1 MKKIVFGIL
10 LTLLVLALTAVWLV
24 RQPGTQTWLAQKAM
38 AYLAHT
44 YGVNT
49 SIESVKIK
57 FLNQI
62 EAENFFIADK
72 QNDTLCAFNNLT
84 IDINLWSLLQPK
96 LVIGNINL
104 TGAVVNLY
112 RNKGQ
117 TAFNYDFLLGEDTA
131 TTTQTTDTLPL
142 WLHIH
147 QIQLHNTRL
156 QYADAPGGQNLQL
169 YLDKAALTFNRL
181 DLNRSVFDLNR
192 LLLENGQI
200 SLDLYTPDSLLLATI
215 PQPNAP
221 PPNTTTQTP
230 AMQALIGNLNAQGI
244 CLNYTDHTQNPANN
258 GGIDPA
264 NMSVNDFETAITNL
278 RYAGDT
284 IQLQLQ
290 QLAFAE
296 HSGFVCKQLGASV
309 QYTPKGV
316 TLSDLVFETPKSVIK
331 ADFLAHYPNTDAF
344 TNQPDSVTLALNL
357 PQLQLHEQDLFLLY
371 PDVKSYHLLKPAN
384 ATLTAQ
390 TNLSG
395 TLGNLLLQNTQVQ
408 LGNNTVKA
416 KTIALTHP
424 TDSKNLQYNIKNLW
438 VNSSYKALCA
448 VFYPS
453 LIPPQMATLGKAQ
466 LSGNLSGSMN
476 HAKVLANL
484 FSDAGN
490 IDADVAVHLTEPM
503 KYSGKVALHR
513 FEAGKMAE
521 MDSLIGQVT
530 LQANFDLQDTN
541 PEKITGTAQVNLQQ
555 AQLMGYNYQNAL
567 LNLNLDRNI
576 YTANV
581 EVNDPALQIQL
592 QANANLRNNLPQIAA
607 TANLQHLNT
616 TALGLYAWDYTLGT
630 QLKTNLQGNS
640 AENITGTLELN
651 NTRFTRKDTTRIL
664 KEAKINIS
672 EKNNAKK
679 IDIQSDIADANLLGR
694 FKPDMLASG
703 IMRTINRYY
712 RAFPDTF
719 TNYTLPQ
726 QADFSLKM
734 KDIALLQ
741 QLFVPEL
748 KRLDTCTLSGKIDET
763 ANIFETTVQVRNAAY
778 DTYLLERANLTSGN
792 ESGRLVSSVQV
803 KQLHIQS
810 DTTETILP
818 GADLGINM
826 TNDSLLLN
834 MRVQTDTTGIA
845 LELKNLLAAINGN
858 AYTVQLLDDTL
869 VLNNKVWQVK
879 PDNALTLSADG
890 VEARNFRLGYG
901 NGQLSINNKEPGN
914 AVSPLLV
921 ALSNFSLQELGS
933 LAGTDSLYLS
943 GHLNGNVEI
952 TNPTGDMSVAA
963 QLLIDQLN
971 YEGAE
976 LGNLQLQT
984 RYDKTGIVPIDLSL
998 SGLYHQAM
1006 LKGTYNL
1013 NDTLHALNLGLDLQ
1027 KIDLGGLQPVA
1038 EGSVNNLSGT
1048 LFGKVR
1054 IEGAVSAPKL
1064 SGGIQLEDAV
1074 MELPAT
1080 KTAYTLPDA
1089 KLRIEPG
1096 GFHLEPA
1103 AMIDQ
1108 TGSALNLQAD
1118 IEHQNFDN
1126 INLNLHAWGS
1136 NLQLMNTKGTSPD
1149 MPAYGTVNGN
1159 LDVKV
1164 TGSSNS
1170 PDIKVFFETGKNT
1183 NIYVS
1188 VPESESNIQKEQLVT
1203 FGSQNARID
1212 SMVQKMNEHEQKRKE
1227 QAEAAALNYNFTL
1240 KLAANS
1246 NASLNIV
1253 IDPAAGDQLSCIGEG
1268 NMTVE
1273 TNAKGDL
1280 MVAGDYT
1287 IDQGSYQMTLN
1298 DLVKRKFAIER
1309 GSTLNFAGDP
1319 MATRFNITAIYQIE
1333 TPAYDMVS
1341 EFADQLSE
1349 EEISKLKKKQPVQV
1363 ALSIKGTVAEPKLAF
1378 NILLPR
1384 LQEEPNPIIERKL
1397 AQIRENDTELNKQSF
1412 GLIMFNR
1419 FIPASNVPNVGT
1431 PDAEEIVYSSLSKM
1445 VSDQLNNLAGKYV
1458 KGMEIMVNVESE
1470 GAGDTKSRELQYGV
1484 SQQLFNERMTIQVG
1498 GTVNLDNQ
1506 QQNNASLAPDVAVE
1520 YKVTKDGKV
1529 KARVFRKDRYH
1540 QLSQLYRPT
1549 TGAAI
1554 TYKRKFGQLKE
1565 LFKKRKTG

>member
-1 MKKIVFGIL
+1 LKKFLPGIL
-10 LTLLVLALTAVWLV
+10 LTLFVLALTTVWLV
-24 RQPGTQTWLAQKAM
+24 QQPGTQTWLAQKTMEYIAN
-38 AYLAHT
+38 T
-44 YGVNT
+44 YGVKTN
-49 SIESVKIK
+49 IGSVKIK

-62 EAENFFIADK
+62 QADNFFIADK
-72 QNDTLCAFNNLT
+72 QSDTLFYFNNLG
-84 IDINLWSLLQPK
+84 IDIGLWSLRNPK
-96 LVIGNINL
+96 LVIQNIYL
-104 TGAVVNLY
+104 AGAVVNLY

-117 TAFNYDFLLGEDTA
+117 TAFNYDFLLSTDTA
-131 TTTQTTDTLPL
+131 AATQPADTLPL
-142 WLHIH
+142 WLHIGH
-147 QIQLHNTRL
+147 IQLNNTRL
-156 QYADAPGGQNLQL
+156 NYADTPGGQHLQLNLQ
-169 YLDKAALTFNRL
+169 KAALNFNRL
-181 DLNRSVFDLNR
+181 NLNRSVFDIDQLQLN
-192 LLLENGQI
+192 NGQI
-200 SLDLYTPDSLLLATI
+200 TLNLYPADSLLLASL
-215 PQPNAP
+215 PKPA
-221 PPNTTTQTP
+221 QTP
-230 AMQALIGNLNAQGI
+230 PDTSQQTPMQVIVNHLNLQQF
-244 CLNYTDHTQNPANN
+244 CLNYTDHTQKPANN

-264 NMSVNDFETAITNL
+264 NLSVNDFETAITNL
-278 RYAGDT
+278 QYAGDS

-309 QYTPKGV
+309 QYNPQGIS
-316 TLSDLVFETPKSVIK
+316 LSGLVFETPKSVVQ
-331 ADFLAHYPNTDAF
+331 ANFEVQYPNTDAF
-344 TNQPDSVTLALNL
+344 TAQPGSVSLQLNL
-357 PQLQLHEQDLFLLY
+357 PKMQLHEHDLFLLY
-371 PDVKSYHLLKPAN
+371 PDVKSYQLLQPAN
-384 ATLTAQ
+384 TAIKAQ
-390 TNLSG
+390 TVLSG
-395 TLGNLLLQNTQVQ
+395 SLSNLLLQNTQVQ

-416 KTIALTHP
+416 KTIALTNP
-424 TDSKNLQYNIKNLW
+424 TNSKNLQYNITGLQL
-438 VNSSYKALCA
+438 STSYPALRA
-448 VFYPS
+448 VFFPS
-453 LIPPQMATLGKAQ
+453 LVPQQLTTLGNLQ
-466 LSGNLSGSMN
+466 LTGNISGSMN
-476 HAKVLANL
+476 HANVLAKL
-484 FSDAGN
+484 VSDAGN
-490 IDADVAVHLTEPM
+490 VDADVAVRLAQPM
-503 KYSGKVALHR
+503 QYKGKVALYQ
-513 FEAGKMAE
+513 FEAGKVAQ
-521 MDSLIGQVT
+521 MDSLIGQMT
-530 LQANFDLQDTN
+530 LAATFDMQDTD
-541 PEKITGTAQVNLQQ
+541 PEKITGNAQINLLQ
-555 AQLMGYNYQNAL
+555 AQLMGYNYQNAQ
-567 LNLNLDRNI
+567 LNLGFDRNS

-581 EVNDPALQIQL
+581 TVNDPALQIQL
-592 QANANLRNNLPQIAA
+592 QANANLRNPLPQIAA

-616 TALGLYAWDYTLGT
+616 TALGLYNWNYTLGT
-630 QLKTNLQGNS
+630 QLQTNLQGNS
-640 AENITGTLELN
+640 AENISGTLELN
-651 NTRFTRKDTTRIL
+651 NTRFTRNDTTRIL
-664 KEAKINIS
+664 KDVSINIS
-672 EKNNAKK
+672 DKNNAKT
-679 IDIQSDIADANLLGR
+679 IDIQSDIANANLSGR

-726 QADFSLKM
+726 QAEFNLKM

-748 KRLDTCTLSGKIDET
+748 KRLDTCMVSGKIDET
-763 ANIFETTVQVRNAAY
+763 GHVFEAKMYMRNAAY
-778 DTYLLERANLTSGN
+778 DTYLLETANLTSGN
-792 ESGRLVSSVQV
+792 ESGKLVSSVQL
-803 KQLHIQS
+803 KQLHIQA
-810 DTTETILP
+810 DTTETVLP

-834 MRVQTDTTGIA
+834 LQVQTDTTGIA
-845 LELKNLLAAINGN
+845 LGLHNLLTTINGST
-858 AYTVQLLDDTL
+858 YSVQLLDDTL
-869 VLNNKVWQVK
+869 VLNNKIWQVK
-879 PDNALTLSADG
+879 PDNALTLSANG
-890 VEARNFRLGYG
+890 IEARNFRLGYG
-901 NGQLSINNKEPGN
+901 SGQLSINNKEPGN
-914 AVSPLLV
+914 PLSPLLV
-921 ALSNFSLQELGS
+921 VLSNFSLQDLGS
-933 LAGTDSLYLS
+933 LAGMDSLNMGGS
-943 GHLNGNVEI
+943 LNGDVEI
-952 TNPTGDMSVAA
+952 SSPTGDMSVAA
-963 QLLIDQLN
+963 QLLINQMS

-998 SGLYHQAM
+998 AGQFHEAL
-1006 LKGTYNL
+1006 LKGSYNL
-1013 NDTLHALNLGLDLQ
+1013 NDTVNALNLGLDLQ
-1027 KIDLGGLQPVA
+1027 KIDLSGLQPVM
-1038 EGSVNNLSGT
+1038 EGAINNLGGT

-1054 IEGAVSAPKL
+1054 IEGAASAPRL
-1064 SGGIQLEDAV
+1064 SGGIQLQQAAMQV
-1074 MELPAT
+1074 PAT
-1080 KTAYTLPDA
+1080 NTAYTLSNA

-1103 AMIDQ
+1103 ALVDQ

-1118 IEHQNFDN
+1118 IEHRNFDN

-1136 NLQLMNTKGTSPD
+1136 NLQLMNTKTASPD
-1149 MPAYGTVNGN
+1149 MPAYGTINGN

-1164 TGSSNS
+1164 NGSTNN

-1183 NIYVS
+1183 DIYVS

-1212 SMVQKMNEHEQKRKE
+1212 SLVQKMNDREQKRKE

-1240 KLAANS
+1240 KLAANN
-1246 NASLNIV
+1246 NARLNIV
-1253 IDPAAGDQLSCIGEG
+1253 IDPAAGDQLSCNGEG

-1349 EEISKLKKKQPVQV
+1349 DEISKLKKKQPVQV
-1363 ALSIKGTVAEPKLAF
+1363 ALSIKGTIAEPKLAF

-1384 LQEEPNPIIERKL
+1384 LQEEPNTLVERKL

-1470 GAGDTKSRELQYGV
+1470 GAGDTKNRELQYGV

-1565 LFKKRKTG
+1565 LFRKRKTG